1 MSRATKTKTADQP
14 PLVIDNEKGAVPA
27 VQKNAPPPAQIVTGP
42 DALFAVIERASR
54 DTSVDLDRMQKL
66 IDMHKEMKSD
76 NARGEY
82 DCAMS
87 AAQAEMKRVKTNKRN
102 EHTKSSYASYAAM
115 DKEIRPIYTKHG
127 FSVSFDTGDSGRS
140 EEVRVLATVAHRAGH
155 REEYKIDVPSDGKGA
170 KDGAV
175 MTKTH
180 AVGSAIS
187 YGRRYLHGMIWNL
200 AIGNDDD
207 GNDAAGV
214 AKGWVD
220 IAIQHLNSMNPDKA
234 ELESWRAAN
243 EKDIGVLKKKHP
255 EQFER
260 FQIAYSNAAEAAGIK
275 KEEPRRGDK
284 TKASTA
290 TSPHSEPSQG
300 GAKLAR
306 EDDQGAGS
314 VRTSEASGTPP
325 TITDVIE
332 FDTFATAREFL
343 DFSSGFMDD
352 PKRTAAE
359 AQQWYD
365 HFKEKIDGYLKHEF
379 PGKPKS
385 WIRDSM
391 TDTFAQFVKI
401 TSAAG

>member
-1 MSRATKTKTADQP
+1 MSRKTATKTADQP
-14 PLVIDNEKGAVPA
+14 TLIVDNGKTDVA
-27 VQKNAPPPAQIVTGP
+27 VQKNAPPPAPIVTGP

-54 DTSVDLDRMQKL
+54 DNSVDLDRMQKL
-66 IDMHKEMKSD
+66 MDMHKEMKAD

-82 DCAMS
+82 DSAMS

-127 FSVSFDTGDSGRS
+127 FSVSFDTGESSRP
-140 EEVRVLATVAHRAGH
+140 EEVRVLATVAHRGGH

-220 IAIQHLNSMNPDKA
+220 IAVQTLNNMKPDKT

-275 KEEPRRGDK
+275 KEEPKRGDTNK
-284 TKASTA
+284 TSTA
-290 TSPHSEPSQG
+290 ATPHSKPSQG

-314 VRTSEASGTPP
+314 VRTPEASGTPTP
-325 TITDVIE
+325 KITDVIE
-332 FDTFATAREFL
+332 FDTFTTAREFL
-343 DFSSGFMDD
+343 DFSSGWMAD
-352 PKRTAAE
+352 PKRTKAE
-359 AQQWYD
+359 AEQWYAHYKD
-365 HFKEKIDGYLKHEF
+365 KITEYLKHEF
-379 PGKPKS
+379 PNKKVS
-385 WIRDSM
+385 WIKDSM
-391 TDTFAQFVKI
+391 TDTFAEYVKL
-401 TSAAG
+401 TSAGG